1 MALPIPQDIAQIS
14 AEWIDEVLR
23 SSGTLA
29 TERVSAIDVRP
40 IGQGVGFLSCVGVMA
55 IRYEPAEAT
64 GPASVVVKLEP
75 AAGSFRDTERETQA
89 FTREVDFY
97 RDVAAGIDV
106 RVPKI
111 YYSAAGPDG
120 NVLVMEDLS
129 HLRSGDQVRGLRHH
143 EVIATVEQIGR
154 LHAAFW
160 NSDQLES
167 FAWLPDHD
175 QMWREGYEEHWPG
188 FVQEFDVRLGDK
200 GLALGEGVLRNLE
213 WLKQRI
219 AERPSVMIHGDL
231 RADNLMLGEPA
242 SGDAVVILDW
252 QLVTRS
258 MAAIDP
264 TRLLGGSEPASQRNG
279 HHLEVFTAWH
289 ESLLRAG
296 VRGYD
301 FEEALD
307 DFRLGAL
314 YNLMVPVKAFGFL
327 TGNTS
332 QRVGRL
338 FDAQVDRMYTSAIE
352 LEAGSLLPR
361 G

>member
-1 MALPIPQDIAQIS
+1 MSLPIPQSVAEIS
-14 AEWIDEVLR
+14 AAWIEEVLR
-23 SSGTLA
+23 ASGALA
-29 TERVSAIDVRP
+29 DGRVAGVEVRP
-40 IGQGVGFLSCVGVMA
+40 IGEGVGFLSCVAVVG
-55 IRYEPAEAT
+55 IRYEPAEAK
-64 GPASVVVKLEP
+64 GPATVVVKLEP

-97 RDVAAGIDV
+97 RDIAGGVDV
-106 RVPKI
+106 RVPRV
-111 YYSAAGPDG
+111 YYAVAGPEG
-120 NVLVMEDLS
+120 SALVMEDLS
-129 HLRSGDQVRGLRHH
+129 HLESGDQVRGLRHR

-154 LHAAFW
+154 LHAAYW
-160 NSDQLES
+160 NDDRLHT
-167 FAWLPDHD
+167 FDWLPDHD

-188 FVQEFDVRLGDK
+188 FVQEFEVRLGDE
-200 GLALGEGVLRNLE
+200 GRALGERVLHDLE
-213 WLKQRI
+213 WLTERI

-231 RADNLMLGEPA
+231 RADNLMFGDPA

-264 TRLLGGSEPASQRNG
+264 TRLLGGSEPAAQRRG

-289 ESLLRAG
+289 ESLLRGG
-296 VRGYD
+296 VRGYE

-314 YNLMVPVKAFGFL
+314 YNLMIPVKAYGFL
-327 TGNTS
+327 GGNTS

-338 FDAQVDRMYTSAIE
+338 FDAQVDRIYTSAME
-352 LEAGSLLPR
+352 LEAGQLLPR